1 MKTPR
6 RLEPLIED
14 GLIDEVVR
22 PLMSGKE
29 ASVYVVRCGDSLRCA
44 KVYKEANKRSF
55 RQAAEYQEG
64 RKVRNSRQARAMA
77 KGSKY
82 GRREQEEAWQNA
94 EVAALF
100 RLAGAGVRVPKPY
113 DFLDGVL
120 LMELVADAD
129 GDAAPRLNDVTLEPD
144 EARRHHA
151 FLIRQIVAM
160 LCAGLVHGDLS
171 EFNVLLGPDGP
182 VIIDLPQAVDAAGNN
197 HAFSMLE
204 RDVGN
209 MAAYFGRFAPELR
222 QTRYAKEMWALYEA
236 GELDSGNPA
245 QRHLRRSRRGRRR
258 ARGAPR
264 DRGRAARGG
273 ASPGAAPGRRRAAWR
288 ARGTAAALVAVSG
301 WRMFFP
307 ANCIA
312 TLAHATASVA

>member
-236 GELDSGNPA
+236 GEHDSGNPA